1 MKASLYLQSKTLKMA
16 INRLFAFFLLVVS
29 CNLYFSQ
36 DVTIKDDK
44 VLLDGKQILKAEKI
58 NSAQYSFFSMKDDE
72 EVLMYKYM
80 NNETP
85 SYIRDD
91 YFILNFLA
99 EKTKIETTDFT
110 KIVNFMNS
118 KKGMEKLIRW
128 LLKER
133 VINQDGELNTE
144 RLAIFK
150 EKYDENITQ
159 RTLR

>member
-1 MKASLYLQSKTLKMA
+1 MI
-16 INRLFAFFLLVVS
+16 INRLFAFFLLIAG
-29 CNLYFSQ
+29 CNLYSSQ
-36 DVTIKDDK
+36 DVSIKDDK

-58 NSAQYSFFSMKDDE
+58 NLTQYSFFSMKDDE

-80 NNETP
+80 DNETP
-85 SYIRDD
+85 RYVSDD
-91 YFILNFLA
+91 YFVLNFLT
-99 EKTKIETTDFT
+99 EKTRVESTDLAKIA
-110 KIVNFMNS
+110 NFMNS
-118 KKGMEKLIRW
+118 KKGMEKLVRW

-133 VINQDGELNTE
+133 VINQDGELNPD